1 MKWLTEFLISS
12 IGRKLIM
19 GLTGLFLVFFL
30 AIHLFGN
37 TNLLHNDGGEA
48 FTKYVQ
54 FMKVN
59 LIIKIS
65 AYMLYIFIVL
75 HAIQGTLLW
84 INNRK
89 SKGKTYAV
97 STNANAGFAAKNMF
111 YLGLLIFAFLVFHMG
126 DFWLKMKTGSLDEFT
141 LYSGVVAT
149 FKIPAYLV
157 IYEIGIIALFF
168 HLNHGFHSAFQ
179 TLGLNHSKYTPL
191 IKGFGWIYSIGVSLG
206 YFIIPLY
213 VYFIVPIPA

>member
-1 MKWLTEFLISS
+1 MKWITDFLISS

-30 AIHLFGN
+30 AVHLFGN
-37 TNLLHNDGGEA
+37 INLLINDGGTA

-59 LIIKIS
+59 PIIKTT
-65 AYMLYIFIVL
+65 AYILYLFIIL
-75 HAIQGTLLW
+75 HAIQGTLIW
-84 INNRK
+84 INNRR

-97 STNANAGFAAKNMF
+97 STSANADFAAKNMF
-111 YLGLLIFAFLVFHMG
+111 YLGVLIFVFLILHMG

-157 IYEIGIIALFF
+157 VYEIGIIALFF
-168 HLNHGFHSAFQ
+168 HLRHGFQSAFQ
-179 TLGLNHSKYTPL
+179 TLGLNHGKYTPG
-191 IKGFGWIYSIGVSLG
+191 IKAVGWIYSVVISLG

-213 VYFIVPIPA
+213 VYFVVPVPA

>member
-1 MKWLTEFLISS
+1 MKWLTDFLISS

-19 GLTGLFLVFFL
+19 GMTGLFLVFFL
-30 AIHLFGN
+30 AVHLFGN
-37 TNLLHNDGGEA
+37 INLLMNDGGIA

-59 LIIKIS
+59 PIIKTT
-65 AYMLYIFIVL
+65 AYILYLFIIL

-84 INNRK
+84 ISNRR

-97 STNANAGFAAKNMF
+97 STSANADFAAKNMF
-111 YLGLLIFAFLVFHMG
+111 YLGVLIFVFLVLHLG
-126 DFWLKMKTGSLDEFT
+126 DFWLKMKTGSLDEYT

-168 HLNHGFHSAFQ
+168 HLRHGFQSSFQ
-179 TLGLNHSKYTPL
+179 TLGLNHVRYTPI
-191 IKGFGWIYSIGVSLG
+191 IKAVGWIYSIVISLG

-213 VYFIVPIPA
+213 VYFVVPVPA